1 MKHLLLAAAFLLPL
15 AASAQQTANEMTSA
29 APTRRDGESQEQ
41 HGQRLLA
48 EMLKALGGDAWLNK
62 KTEYLEGQSAP
73 FFQGQ
78 PSGGVQRFVEWKQ
91 FSPTQPQLARV
102 EYVSYRGIIEPG
114 TVRQVA
120 HLWLLDQGYEFTF
133 KGRTPLPEKQVKE
146 YLLVRRYS
154 LEEIMRVW
162 VKQPGVII
170 LFEGIGTRDRRPI
183 DKISILAT
191 NNETVTLELEQDS
204 HFPLQRGFEVRND
217 QFKDHD
223 LDEEVY
229 GDWRLIDGV
238 GTPMNVTRYK
248 NGDIVDQTFYKKIR
262 FNQPQD
268 ASLFDKD
275 KPLKK

>member
-1 MKHLLLAAAFLLPL
+1 
-15 AASAQQTANEMTSA
+15 
-29 APTRRDGESQEQ
+29 
-41 HGQRLLA
+41 
-48 EMLKALGGDAWLNK
+48 
-62 KTEYLEGQSAP
+62 
-73 FFQGQ
+73 
-78 PSGGVQRFVEWKQ
+78 
-91 FSPTQPQLARV
+91 
-102 EYVSYRGIIEPG
+102 
-114 TVRQVA
+114 
-120 HLWLLDQGYEFTF
+120 
-133 KGRTPLPEKQVKE
+133 
-146 YLLVRRYS
+146 
-154 LEEIMRVW
+154 MRVW
-162 VKQPGVII
+162 VKEPGVII

-229 GDWRLIDGV
+229 GDWRITDGV

-248 NGDIVDQTFYKKIR
+248 NGDIVDQTFYKKVR

-268 ASLFDKD
+268 AGLFDKD